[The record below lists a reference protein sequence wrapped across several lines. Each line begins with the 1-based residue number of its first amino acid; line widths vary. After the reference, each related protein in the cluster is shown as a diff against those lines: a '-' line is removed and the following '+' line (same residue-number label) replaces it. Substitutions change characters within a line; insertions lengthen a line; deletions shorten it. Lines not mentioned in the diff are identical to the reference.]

1 MTPGPSW
8 EFAGSN
14 RFTVG
19 AVGEPGARVFYFQVF
34 ADGMEVNVKCEKQ
47 QAIALAAHLVD
58 LLDDLPEA
66 PGEPPTEA
74 TESLPPTNLE
84 WTVGSI
90 SIGVDRSEE
99 RIVVLFEEADLE
111 EDEDDGA
118 GIGAPGRLRVSLTR
132 EQVMG
137 FAGQVEVLASAS
149 RPICRLCD
157 RPIDRSGHACPR
169 LN

>member
-8 EFAGSN
+8 EFAAPN

-34 ADGMEVNVKCEKQ
+34 ADGLEVNVKCEKQ
-47 QAIALAAHLVD
+47 QAAALAGHLVE
-58 LLDDLPEA
+58 LLADLPEEPDRERLA
-66 PGEPPTEA
+66 PVEA
-74 TESLPPTNLE
+74 LPPTDLA

-90 SIGVDRSEE
+90 SIGVDRAAR
-99 RIVVLFEEADLE
+99 RIVVLFEEIDL
-111 EDEDDGA
+111 DDPE
-118 GIGAPGRLRVSLTR
+118 GAPGVEADGRLRVSLTR
-132 EQVMG
+132 EQVQG
-137 FAGQVEVLASAS
+137 FAEQIEVLESAS

-157 RPIDRSGHACPR
+157 RPIDRTGHACPR